1 MSELEILAQYL
12 DGATTAAA
20 WAVGAYVIAKWIF
33 HTAIIA
39 GALLLVVWW
48 LREMVWAVINDCEK
62 SKTPSEEEK

>member
-20 WAVGAYVIAKWIF
+20 WAIGAYVIAKWIF

-39 GALLLVVWW
+39 ATILTVVWW
-48 LREMVWAVINDCEK
+48 IRQFIVDQLERERK
-62 SKTPSEEEK
+62 HKTSGEEK